1 MLYSFNNDHSISPVI
16 SFCWVEV
23 FVLCLAVFSDGTS
36 QHLAGSERKVSLWNT
51 SNSDLLM
58 ASPLFLNVTSRQYFH
73 DIRKGK
79 TYYNTQYVLSIH
91 KGKGQQACIHQI
103 KNMCKS
109 KDTSKSNNNSR
120 SDYIT
125 EFTNK

>member
-1 MLYSFNNDHSISPVI
+1 MLCSFNNDHSISPVHKLLLGR
-16 SFCWVEV
+16 SFCFV
-23 FVLCLAVFSDGTS
+23 FGCVFRWD

-58 ASPLFLNVTSRQYFH
+58 ASPLFLSVTSRQYLH

-91 KGKGQQACIHQI
+91 KGKGQQACVHQI
-103 KNMCKS
+103 KNTCTS

-120 SDYIT
+120 SDYIM